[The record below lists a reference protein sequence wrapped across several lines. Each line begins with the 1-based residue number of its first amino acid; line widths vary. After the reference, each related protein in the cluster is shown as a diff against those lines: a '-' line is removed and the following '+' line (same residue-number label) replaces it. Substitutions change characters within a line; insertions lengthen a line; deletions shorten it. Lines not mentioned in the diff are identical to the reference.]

1 MILKEASSST
11 GSTRHGDVAKSEGAV
26 DELEAGQRMM
36 MGFLLLIS
44 RCTTPLNGLINR
56 SLGL

>member
-11 GSTRHGDVAKSEGAV
+11 GSTRHGDVAQSEGTV

-36 MGFLLLIS
+36 MGLKQGGPLLLIS
-44 RCTTPLNGLINR
+44 RCTTPLNGLN
-56 SLGL
+56 G